1 MKKQESIVVCGTG
14 IVGLACALALVRQ
27 GLSVRLLG
35 PRNALP
41 TPAPDAYC
49 PRVYALSQASRDLLD
64 RLGAW
69 RLLDARRLCAVEA
82 MEIYG
87 DADGIL
93 NLSAWQDAQHAMAWI
108 AESSE
113 IERALQQAV
122 QVLGIPW
129 VEDHFTSWA
138 AGSGRGGD
146 PVRDCS
152 GGRILTAGGQTLQA
166 DLLVGADG
174 ARSPVRQAA
183 GITHEYTPYG
193 DMGVVA
199 HLDIGRPHQNRAFQW
214 FTGDAVFA
222 VLPLPDSAD
231 GPQASLV
238 WSLPEGRAREWLAMP
253 PEAQDS
259 FFSARALAVTGGRL
273 GRLGLRTR
281 PQGFWLSLPSS
292 TLVAPGVALVGDAA
306 HRVHPLAGQGLNLG
320 LADAQVLADVLQH
333 RESYR
338 PVGDERVLA
347 RYRRARAQPVWAMSL
362 VTHGLH
368 RLFGVDCAPVAWA
381 RTAGMR
387 LVDDLPVIK
396 RRLIQAAAG
405 R

>member
-14 IVGLACALALVRQ
+14 IVGLACALALARQ
-27 GLSVRLLG
+27 GLSVQLLG
-35 PRNALP
+35 PRNEP
-41 TPAPDAYC
+41 PAPVADTYC
-49 PRVYALSQASRDLLD
+49 PRVYALSRASRDLLD

-69 RLLDARRLCAVEA
+69 RLLDAQRLCAVEA

-87 DADGIL
+87 DADGVL
-93 NLSAWQDAQHAMAWI
+93 NLSAWQDARHAMAWI
-108 AESSE
+108 VESDE

-129 VEDHFTSWA
+129 IEDHFASWA
-138 AGSGRGGD
+138 TVSAGSGDPPPGG
-146 PVRDCS
+146 S
-152 GGRILTAGGQTLQA
+152 GRRIQTAGGQTLLA

-199 HLDIGRPHQNRAFQW
+199 HLHIERPHQNRAFQW

-222 VLPLPDSAD
+222 VLPLPDTTD

-238 WSLPEGRAREWLAMP
+238 WSLREGRAREWLAMP
-253 PEAQDS
+253 PEAQDA
-259 FFSARALAVTGGRL
+259 FFSARAQAITGGRL
-273 GRLGLRTR
+273 GRLALRTR
-281 PQGFWLSLPSS
+281 PRGFSLSLERS

-320 LADAQVLADVLQH
+320 LADVHVLADVLLR
-333 RESYR
+333 REPYR
-338 PVGDERVLA
+338 SVGDERVLA
-347 RYRRARAQPVWAMSL
+347 RYRRARAQPVCAMLL

-368 RLFGVDCAPVAWA
+368 RLFGIDCAPVAWV
-381 RTAGMR
+381 RNAGMR
-387 LVDDLPVIK
+387 VVDDLPFIK

>member
-1 MKKQESIVVCGTG
+1 MKRQESIVVCGTG
-14 IVGLACALALVRQ
+14 IVGLACALSLARQ
-27 GLSVRLLG
+27 GLAVRLLG
-35 PRNALP
+35 PRNAVA
-41 TPAPDAYC
+41 APVRDTYC
-49 PRVYALSQASRDLLD
+49 PRVYALSPASRDLLD

-69 RLLDARRLCAVEA
+69 RLMDAQRVSDIEA

-87 DADGIL
+87 DADGVL
-93 NLSAWQDAQHAMAWI
+93 NLSAWQDAQGAMAWI
-108 AESSE
+108 VESSE

-129 VEDHFTSWA
+129 IEDRFASLAPDA
-138 AGSGRGGD
+138 ARDGVGPSGRSA
-146 PVRDCS
+146 VRITTS
-152 GGRILTAGGQTLQA
+152 GGQILLA
-166 DLLVGADG
+166 DLLIGADG
-174 ARSPVRQAA
+174 AHSPVRQAA
-183 GITHEYTPYG
+183 GIPHEYTPYG

-199 HLDIGRPHQNRAFQW
+199 HLNIGRPHQNRAFQW

-222 VLPLPDSAD
+222 VLPLPDSAE

-238 WSLPEGRAREWLAMP
+238 WSLHEGMAREWLAMS
-253 PEAQDS
+253 PETQDT
-259 FFSARALAVTGGRL
+259 FFAARALSITGNRL
-273 GRLGLRTR
+273 GRLALRTR
-281 PQGFWLSLPSS
+281 PQGFSLSLERS

-320 LADAQVLADVLQH
+320 LADVQALADVLQR

-338 PVGDERVLA
+338 SVGDERLLA
-347 RYRRARAQPVWAMSL
+347 RYRRARAQSVWAMTL

-368 RLFGVDCAPVAWA
+368 RLFGTDCAPVAWA
-381 RTAGMR
+381 RNAGMR
-387 LVDDLPVIK
+387 MADDLPFLK

>member
-14 IVGLACALALVRQ
+14 IVGLACALALARR
-27 GLSVRLLG
+27 GLAVRLLG
-35 PRNALP
+35 PRNVL
-41 TPAPDAYC
+41 PAPVLDTYC
-49 PRVYALSQASRDLLD
+49 PRVYALSPASRDLLD
-64 RLGAW
+64 HLGVW
-69 RLLDARRLCAVEA
+69 RLLDAERLCAVEA
-82 MEIYG
+82 MEVYG
-87 DADGIL
+87 DADGVL
-93 NLSAWQDAQHAMAWI
+93 NLSAWQDAQPAMAWI

-122 QVLGIPW
+122 QVLGVPW
-129 VEDHFTSWA
+129 IEDHFTSWV
-138 AGSGRGGD
+138 AGSGDGVDSPSGR
-146 PVRDCS
+146 S
-152 GGRILTAGGQTLQA
+152 GGRILTAGGQSLLA

-183 GITHEYTPYG
+183 GISHEYTPYG

-199 HLDIGRPHQNRAFQW
+199 HLDMERPHQNRAFQW
-214 FTGDAVFA
+214 FTGDTVFA
-222 VLPLPDSAD
+222 VLPLPDTAD

-238 WSLPEGRAREWLAMP
+238 WSMREGRAREWLAMP

-259 FFSARALAVTGGRL
+259 FFSAQALAITGGRL
-273 GRLGLRTR
+273 GRLRLRTR
-281 PQGFWLSLPSS
+281 PQGFSLSLERSA
-292 TLVAPGVALVGDAA
+292 LVAPGVALVGDAA

-320 LADAQVLADVLQH
+320 LADVQVLADVLQH

-381 RTAGMR
+381 RNAGMR
-387 LVDDLPVIK
+387 MVDDLPFIK

>member
-14 IVGLACALALVRQ
+14 IVGLACALALARR
-27 GLSVRLLG
+27 GLAVRLLG
-35 PRNALP
+35 PRNVL
-41 TPAPDAYC
+41 PAPVVDTYC
-49 PRVYALSQASRDLLD
+49 PRVYALSPASRDLLD
-64 RLGAW
+64 HLGVW
-69 RLLDARRLCAVEA
+69 RLLDAERLCAVEA
-82 MEIYG
+82 MEVYG
-87 DADGIL
+87 DADGVL
-93 NLSAWQDAQHAMAWI
+93 NLSAWQDAQPAMAWI

-122 QVLGIPW
+122 QVLGVPW
-129 VEDHFTSWA
+129 IEDHFTSWV
-138 AGSGRGGD
+138 AGSGDGVDSPSGR
-146 PVRDCS
+146 S
-152 GGRILTAGGQTLQA
+152 GGRISTAGGQTLLA

-183 GITHEYTPYG
+183 GISHEYTPYG

-199 HLDIGRPHQNRAFQW
+199 HLDMERPHQNRAFQW
-214 FTGDAVFA
+214 FTGDTVFA
-222 VLPLPDSAD
+222 VLPLPDTAD

-238 WSLPEGRAREWLAMP
+238 WSMREGRAREWLAMP

-259 FFSARALAVTGGRL
+259 FFSAQALAITGGRL
-273 GRLGLRTR
+273 GRLRLRAR
-281 PQGFWLSLPSS
+281 PQGFSLSLERSA
-292 TLVAPGVALVGDAA
+292 LVAPGVALVGDAA

-320 LADAQVLADVLQH
+320 LADVQVLADVLQH

-381 RTAGMR
+381 RNAGMR
-387 LVDDLPVIK
+387 MVDDLPFIK